1 MITTT
6 VSSLIF
12 VDTIFIF
19 ITLRKRILLISTNK
33 FRKHVLK
40 LILLL
45 AIDSWLKYFPG
56 NLYIISFVISQ
67 KLEQRKISA
76 LTTTNKSQQWKQL
89 SCVYGYCLSLS
100 QLSTFKFSTIWLSSS
115 WKIFELKLWQSWY
128 LTSFGNFFEKFGFKT
143 VRVKVRYTSSKGYCV
158 LERKSLI
165 YQVDFW
171 FFSKNRSMQLGFE
184 RFLKHVLS
192 FTWFFKVCWM

>member
-45 AIDSWLKYFPG
+45 AIDSWLKYLPG
-56 NLYIISFVISQ
+56 NLYIINFVISQ

-76 LTTTNKSQQWKQL
+76 LNTTNKSQQ
-89 SCVYGYCLSLS
+89 
-100 QLSTFKFSTIWLSSS
+100 
-115 WKIFELKLWQSWY
+115 
-128 LTSFGNFFEKFGFKT
+128 
-143 VRVKVRYTSSKGYCV
+143 
-158 LERKSLI
+158 
-165 YQVDFW
+165 
-171 FFSKNRSMQLGFE
+171 
-184 RFLKHVLS
+184 
-192 FTWFFKVCWM
+192 

>member
-1 MITTT
+1 MTTTT

-76 LTTTNKSQQWKQL
+76 LNTTNKSQQWKQL

-143 VRVKVRYTSSKGYCV
+143 VRVKVR
-158 LERKSLI
+158 
-165 YQVDFW
+165 
-171 FFSKNRSMQLGFE
+171 
-184 RFLKHVLS
+184 
-192 FTWFFKVCWM
+192 

>member
-56 NLYIISFVISQ
+56 NLYIINFVISQ
-67 KLEQRKISA
+67 KLEHRKISA
-76 LTTTNKSQQWKQL
+76 LNTTNKSQQ
-89 SCVYGYCLSLS
+89 
-100 QLSTFKFSTIWLSSS
+100 
-115 WKIFELKLWQSWY
+115 
-128 LTSFGNFFEKFGFKT
+128 
-143 VRVKVRYTSSKGYCV
+143 
-158 LERKSLI
+158 
-165 YQVDFW
+165 
-171 FFSKNRSMQLGFE
+171 
-184 RFLKHVLS
+184 
-192 FTWFFKVCWM
+192 

>member
-67 KLEQRKISA
+67 KLEQRKS
-76 LTTTNKSQQWKQL
+76 
-89 SCVYGYCLSLS
+89 
-100 QLSTFKFSTIWLSSS
+100 
-115 WKIFELKLWQSWY
+115 
-128 LTSFGNFFEKFGFKT
+128 
-143 VRVKVRYTSSKGYCV
+143 R
-158 LERKSLI
+158 
-165 YQVDFW
+165 
-171 FFSKNRSMQLGFE
+171 E
-184 RFLKHVLS
+184 RFQL
-192 FTWFFKVCWM
+192 